1 MYPVLHAA
9 LGKSILR
16 PAPGRAVHV
25 PPAGISRLA
34 IAFTLALALA
44 AAGGMTASP
53 ERTVAEQSGGSALR

>member
-25 PPAGISRLA
+25 PPAGILRLV
-34 IAFTLALALA
+34 IAFTLVLALA
-44 AAGGMTASP
+44 AMGDMTASP
-53 ERTVAEQSGGSALR
+53 ERTVVKRSGGFALR